1 MEQSEGGERGEDS
14 DGEKGKGMVG
24 DHRGPGRQ
32 LQGLGFCL
40 SNTGS
45 IASDK

>member
-32 LQGLGFCL
+32 LKD
-40 SNTGS
+40 
-45 IASDK
+45 SDFV